1 MSKDLDR
8 SRCWIYVIG
17 PVKGAQKIG
26 ITSDIDGRLRSYK
39 THSSENIKVHFKQ
52 NCPRWRAR
60 RIEREVHSVLKDK
73 RVHGE
78 WFDVSPKKAI
88 YEVTQMML
96 SFEQPCVQI
105 DQALLNFRFEDT
117 VCYLSPAK
125 WVSLYKELSLSEK
138 RKSKVAVEFVDMGTW
153 ELETNKSQHLF
164 FPSTED
170 ALEFLEIEALCSMS
184 PRRAKIYRG
193 QA

>member
-1 MSKDLDR
+1 MSKKQDR

-17 PVKGAQKIG
+17 PNKGAQKIG
-26 ITSDIDGRLRSYK
+26 ITNDINGRLRSYK
-39 THSSENIKVHFKQ
+39 THSSESIKVHFKQ
-52 NCPRWRAR
+52 NCPRWKAR
-60 RIEREVHSVLKDK
+60 RIEREVHVVLKDK

-78 WFDVSPKKAI
+78 WFDVSPQEAI

-96 SFEQPCVQI
+96 DFEQPRVLI
-105 DQALLNFRFEDT
+105 DQVLVNFRFEDT

-125 WVSLYKELSLSEK
+125 WVSSYKALSLSEK
-138 RKSKVAVEFVDMGTW
+138 RKSKVAVEFIDIGAW
-153 ELETNKSQHLF
+153 KLETDHSQHLF

-170 ALEFLEIEALCSMS
+170 AIEFLEIEALCSKS
-184 PRRAKIYRG
+184 PRREKIFRG